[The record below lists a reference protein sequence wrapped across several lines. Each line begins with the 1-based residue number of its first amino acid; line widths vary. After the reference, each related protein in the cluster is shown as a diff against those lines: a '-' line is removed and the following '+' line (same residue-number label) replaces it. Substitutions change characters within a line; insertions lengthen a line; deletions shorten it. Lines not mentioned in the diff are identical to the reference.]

1 MASTRRAPRTMLEYL
16 IQQRE
21 RTYEEMA
28 DAFLRLEEPA
38 AISARHLGRLARG
51 ERGSAGATPATR
63 RALQAMFG
71 MPLEELLRP
80 WTPELVIAQPATDDG
95 SLVLPSPGNERS
107 LIRMA
112 AERARRFTLLA
123 AESTTPEA
131 VEQLRDD
138 VQRLALAYPQ
148 RPLTE
153 LLGDMVE
160 TQDTLFALLERRQ
173 TPQQARK
180 LHFLTAVTSGL
191 LAKASHDLAD
201 PHAAMLQARTAVLC
215 ADQADHNGLRAWLR
229 GLQSMV
235 AYWAGRYAEAV
246 RYAEAGTNIAAGT
259 AGTTSVWL
267 PVSAARGYA
276 ALGNSA
282 KALSAIRAAEEAWNR
297 VEPDEVDELGGI
309 CTFNQPRTLYYAADA
324 LAWLPNEADQAVDFS
339 TRAVNAYANPND
351 PAWAFGDQAGSHSDL
366 AIARIAAR
374 DLEGAVE
381 AVRPVL
387 ELPPSQRINGIIHS
401 VQRVHQAVTRAG
413 LAVEGRDL
421 LQQIEDFTST
431 PLKALP
437 R

>member
-80 WTPELVIAQPATDDG
+80 WTPELVIARPATDDG

-160 TQDTLFALLERRQ
+160 TQDTLFALL
-173 TPQQARK
+173 
-180 LHFLTAVTSGL
+180 
-191 LAKASHDLAD
+191 
-201 PHAAMLQARTAVLC
+201 
-215 ADQADHNGLRAWLR
+215 
-229 GLQSMV
+229 
-235 AYWAGRYAEAV
+235 GRV
-246 RYAEAGTNIAAGT
+246 FKG
-259 AGTTSVWL
+259 S
-267 PVSAARGYA
+267 
-276 ALGNSA
+276 
-282 KALSAIRAAEEAWNR
+282 
-297 VEPDEVDELGGI
+297 
-309 CTFNQPRTLYYAADA
+309 QP
-324 LAWLPNEADQAVDFS
+324 
-339 TRAVNAYANPND
+339 
-351 PAWAFGDQAGSHSDL
+351 
-366 AIARIAAR
+366 
-374 DLEGAVE
+374 LE
-381 AVRPVL
+381 
-387 ELPPSQRINGIIHS
+387 
-401 VQRVHQAVTRAG
+401 
-413 LAVEGRDL
+413 
-421 LQQIEDFTST
+421 
-431 PLKALP
+431 
-437 R
+437 